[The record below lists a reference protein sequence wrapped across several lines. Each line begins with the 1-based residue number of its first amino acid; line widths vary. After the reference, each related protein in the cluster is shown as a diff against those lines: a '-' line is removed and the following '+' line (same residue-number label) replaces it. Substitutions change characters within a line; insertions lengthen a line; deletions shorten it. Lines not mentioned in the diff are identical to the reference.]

1 MKNGHFNNCI
11 TPYDCW
17 CEARR
22 YWIALWVTLGVLV
35 GEILGG
41 IISESLALFS
51 DAVHVAVD
59 SKYIIVS
66 LVVIYLSKQAKHKED
81 LYRKIGAYI
90 GLMLLVFGGLWI
102 LSESYERFSNPR
114 EITSEIMF
122 WVALAGLFGNLFV
135 LWLLK
140 SVPKKDRNITHKF
153 FNAHV
158 FSDFLMSV
166 AVVFSA
172 IIIWTTELQIMD
184 PITSTAVAVYMLF
197 HLTPHLYKEIKTGEV
212 KCCHD
217 NHS

>member
-1 MKNGHFNNCI
+1 MTNGHFDSCT
-11 TPYDCW
+11 TPHDCW
-17 CEARR
+17 CEAQR

-41 IISESLALFS
+41 FFSGSLALLS

-66 LVVIYLSKQAKHKED
+66 LVVVYLSKQIKYREN

-90 GLMLLVFGGLWI
+90 GLALLIVGGLWI
-102 LSESYERFSNPR
+102 LNKSYERFFNPR
-114 EITSEIMF
+114 NITSDVMF
-122 WVALAGLFGNLFV
+122 LVALGGLLGNLFV

-140 SVPKKDRNITHKF
+140 SVPKENQNITHRF

-158 FSDFLMSV
+158 LSDFFMSV

-172 IIIWTTELQIMD
+172 ITIWVTGLQIMD

-197 HLTPHLYKEIKTGEV
+197 HLTPHLYKEIKTGEI
-212 KCCHD
+212 KCCHN